1 MFHFYNTCLNI
12 SSLFSGGIMIS
23 STGFTIIATILLP
36 INLPALSAFLWI
48 MFLEAVYK
56 ASRPVFKKIFP
67 VFVR

>member
-1 MFHFYNTCLNI
+1 
-12 SSLFSGGIMIS
+12 MIS

-36 INLPALSAFLWI
+36 INLPALSVFLWI
-48 MFLEAVYK
+48 TFLEAVYK